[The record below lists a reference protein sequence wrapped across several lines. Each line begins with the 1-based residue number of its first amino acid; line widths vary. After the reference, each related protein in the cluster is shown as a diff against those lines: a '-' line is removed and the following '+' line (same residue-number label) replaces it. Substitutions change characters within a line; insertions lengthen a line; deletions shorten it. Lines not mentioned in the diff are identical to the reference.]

1 MWDAGGCLQ
10 PQPWHHNIIQARPY
24 PIFPTIHPHPYR
36 HNSVRVHPYAHPHHL
51 KLLKHCAYKHICHGW
66 GMLSLGVC
74 SLNHDITTSL
84 KLSHAPIFLKPT
96 PTRMG
101 MGVTV

>member
-1 MWDAGGCLQ
+1 MQ
-10 PQPWHHNIIQARPY
+10 
-24 PIFPTIHPHPYR
+24 
-36 HNSVRVHPYAHPHHL
+36 
-51 KLLKHCAYKHICHGW
+51 
-66 GMLSLGVC
+66 SLGVC

-101 MGVTV
+101 MGVAV